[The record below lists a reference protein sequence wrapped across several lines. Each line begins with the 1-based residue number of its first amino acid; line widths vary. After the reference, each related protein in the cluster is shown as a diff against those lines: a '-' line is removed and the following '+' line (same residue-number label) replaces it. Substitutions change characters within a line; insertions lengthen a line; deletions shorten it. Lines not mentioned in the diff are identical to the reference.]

1 MPRHHDFVPHGVIPA
16 VLLPFF
22 DDLSIDEASYRSH
35 LRDVCAVQG
44 LAAITTNAHSTE
56 VGSCTPDEQR
66 RVLEITMD
74 EVGDRMPI
82 VNGIYAEG
90 SLEAARL
97 AKAAT
102 AGGAS
107 ALLVFPPGPFTMGQR
122 PEMAVEHFRRIADA
136 SDLPLI
142 AFQYPLAG
150 GQGYPMATLEKII
163 ATVPSLRAIK
173 DWISS
178 PPLHD
183 RHIRHLQNLPRPVNV
198 LSTHSAWLFP
208 SLVLGCNGLLS
219 GSGSVIAD
227 LQAQLFRAVQGNDLA
242 GAKALHARITLTAEV
257 FYADPWVDMHN
268 RMKEALVLMGKLPR
282 AVVRPP
288 LVKIPAE
295 EIGRIRK
302 ALIAAGLLAA

>member
-107 ALLVFPPGPFTMGQR
+107 ALLVFPPGPSKISRYWGSSRMSSTSR
-122 PEMAVEHFRRIADA
+122 SSSRTNSRANWRR
-136 SDLPLI
+136 
-142 AFQYPLAG
+142 
-150 GQGYPMATLEKII
+150 T
-163 ATVPSLRAIK
+163 
-173 DWISS
+173 
-178 PPLHD
+178 
-183 RHIRHLQNLPRPVNV
+183 
-198 LSTHSAWLFP
+198 
-208 SLVLGCNGLLS
+208 
-219 GSGSVIAD
+219 
-227 LQAQLFRAVQGNDLA
+227 
-242 GAKALHARITLTAEV
+242 
-257 FYADPWVDMHN
+257 
-268 RMKEALVLMGKLPR
+268 
-282 AVVRPP
+282 
-288 LVKIPAE
+288 
-295 EIGRIRK
+295 
-302 ALIAAGLLAA
+302 